1 MITGEE
7 NRHDGLALFLRALLR
22 SRAAAEAPALLRILL
37 GMRDPH
43 RCASYLGNWLS
54 GLTPEAIVSVLDA
67 LLEETERKEPGAEQS
82 LQAMMSP
89 ELRSTWETGLSY
101 RVQAVARRE
110 GRFDLAAILLE
121 LPEMD
126 ERFAPPAGRLPKKL
140 EDVPLG
146 VRKSWARRT
155 DIYLMEHLL
164 SDPDRAVI
172 ANLLDN
178 PRLTLQE
185 VVRLASQ
192 AKASGEIL
200 EEIAL
205 HPRWIPQYRV
215 KVTLAYN
222 PSTPMRITLG
232 LLRLLMDQDL
242 EKIARDSR
250 LSEVVLKRARGM
262 LRERKERREIAG
274 S

>member
-1 MITGEE
+1 MITGEG
-7 NRHDGLALFLRALLR
+7 NRCDELALFLRALLR
-22 SRAAAEAPALLRILL
+22 SRAAAEAPSLMRKLLPM
-37 GMRDPH
+37 GDPQ

-54 GLTPEAIVSVLDA
+54 GLTPEAIVSALDA
-67 LLEETERKEPGAEQS
+67 LLDGTERKEPGAEQG

-89 ELRSTWETGLSY
+89 ELRSTSERGLSY

-178 PRLTLQE
+178 PRLTLRE

-192 AKASGEIL
+192 AKATEEIL

-205 HPRWIPQYRV
+205 HPRWISQYRV

-222 PSTPMRITLG
+222 PSTPLRITLG

-242 EKIARDSR
+242 EAVARDSR
-250 LSEVVLKRARGM
+250 LSGVVSKRARSM
-262 LRERKERREIAG
+262 LRERKEREEQEQ